1 MRHRRRS
8 DSVRDRD
15 GALMGRIR
23 PIKAEHPGWG
33 YRRIWAYLRY
43 REGIVVGRNRVYR
56 LLKENNLLAVNT
68 RRLRATRVPGRSKP
82 RATEPNRLWGIDM
95 TKICVESWGWL
106 YLVVV
111 LDWAS
116 KKIVGWDLATT
127 SKTADW
133 LRALCAAVD
142 GQFPEGIRE
151 SGRLELVSDNGCQP
165 TSAAFMAACHAL
177 EIRQIFTS
185 YSNPKGN
192 ADTERCLRTLKEDLI
207 WPNEWFSFQ
216 QLHAAL
222 GRWVMAYNTDFPHSA
237 LKYRTPQQ
245 YEDQHA
251 GQTITAAH

>member
-1 MRHRRRS
+1 MRRRRRS
-8 DSVRDRD
+8 DSVLGRD

-23 PIKAEHPGWG
+23 PIKAEHPCWG
-33 YRRIWAYLRY
+33 YRRTWAYLRY

-56 LLKENNLLAVNT
+56 LLRENNLLAVDT

-133 LRALCAAVD
+133 LRALCAAVN

-151 SGRLELVSDNGCQP
+151 RAHLQLVSDNGCQP
-165 TSAAFMAACHAL
+165 TPASFMASV
-177 EIRQIFTS
+177 R
-185 YSNPKGN
+185 NG
-192 ADTERCLRTLKEDLI
+192 
-207 WPNEWFSFQ
+207 
-216 QLHAAL
+216 
-222 GRWVMAYNTDFPHSA
+222 
-237 LKYRTPQQ
+237 
-245 YEDQHA
+245 
-251 GQTITAAH
+251 